1 MSEILIN
8 VAGYLATAGLSIA
21 GTALIM
27 LMRDGVKKVEEK
39 VATYLPQDE
48 ALNVNDFL
56 DTVERIAEMVVADT
70 NQRIV
75 SGLKAQGLFTP
86 EVAASVKQAAV
97 QDVMNNL
104 GPLKEK
110 AVGLIGPLERIV
122 EQAIEKCVV
131 AVKRGQVS

>member
-1 MSEILIN
+1 MNEILTN
-8 VAGYLATAGLSIA
+8 AAGYLATAGLSIA
-21 GTALIM
+21 VTALTM
-27 LMRDGVKKVEEK
+27 GLRGGVKKIEEK
-39 VATYLPQDE
+39 IAPYIPPDAE
-48 ALNVNDFL
+48 PSVNDIL

-97 QDVMNNL
+97 QEVLANL

-122 EQAIEKCVV
+122 EQAIEKHVV
-131 AVKRGQVS
+131 LAKTKTPA

>member
-1 MSEILIN
+1 MNEILTN

-27 LMRDGVKKVEEK
+27 LMRTGVKKAEEK
-39 VATYLPQDE
+39 VATLLPPED
-48 ALNVNDFL
+48 ALSVNDFL
-56 DTVERIAEMVVADT
+56 DTVERLAEMVVADT

-110 AVGLIGPLERIV
+110 AAKMFEAWQLETIVGL
-122 EQAIEKCVV
+122 AIEKCVV
-131 AVKRGQVS
+131 AAKRG